1 MSILGLGIG
10 LPLTSRLYDVPN
22 LAQSSKTKTDEEETT
37 MLRPLLGKLYI
48 QVLIGIVIGGLLGL
62 LVPNIAVTLQP
73 LADGFIKLIKM
84 MLAPIIF
91 ATVVL
96 GIAKMGNIKEV
107 GRIGVR
113 ALIYFEIMSTLA
125 LVIGL
130 LVVNVVK
137 PGVGMNIDAGRIDAQ
152 AISGYTQAAKAQ
164 GGTVQFFLDII
175 PTTFVDAFAKG
186 AMLQVIFLSVLM
198 GIALVQLGDRGKPVV
213 DVLDSFL
220 QALFR
225 IVSMVMRLA
234 PIGAGAGVAFT
245 IGRYGVGSLW
255 SLGYLMLCVYITSFV
270 FVALVIG
277 TVARW
282 SGFPILHFLRYF
294 KDELL
299 ITLATCSTEAVLPRM
314 MAKLE
319 RLGCNKS
326 VVGLV
331 LPTGYTFNADGTCIY
346 LTMAAI
352 FVAQATNT
360 PLGIADQLVVLGV
373 LLLTS
378 KGSAGVAGAGFVT
391 LAATLSSIGTIPVTS
406 LVLLLGVDRFM
417 NEARAVTNL
426 IGNGVATIA
435 IAKWDGAL
443 DQAMVQEVIREQ
455 NGEAPPRVLDAE
467 PEPAPVTLA
476 GP

>member
-1 MSILGLGIG
+1 MGIF
-10 LPLTSRLYDVPN
+10 
-22 LAQSSKTKTDEEETT
+22 
-37 MLRPLLGKLYI
+37 I
-48 QVLIGIVIGGLLGL
+48 GL
-62 LVPNIAVTLQP
+62 LVGLFAPNIAVTLQP

-84 MLAPIIF
+84 LLAPIIF

-96 GIAKMGNIKEV
+96 GMAKMGNIKEV
-107 GRIGVR
+107 GRIGVI
-113 ALIYFEIMSTLA
+113 ALLYFEIMSTLA

-130 LVVNVVK
+130 IVVNVVR
-137 PGVGMNIDAGRIDAQ
+137 PGVGMNIDASRVDASS
-152 AISGYTQAAKAQ
+152 ISAYTKAAASH
-164 GGTVQFFLDII
+164 GGIVQFLMHII
-175 PTTFVDAFAKG
+175 PTTMVDAFATG
-186 AMLQVIFLSVLM
+186 AMLQVIFISILM
-198 GIALVQLGDRGKPVV
+198 GIALVQLGERGKPLV
-213 DVLDSFL
+213 DVIDAML
-220 QALFR
+220 QSLFR
-225 IVSMVMRLA
+225 IVAMVMRLA
-234 PIGAGAGVAFT
+234 PIGAGAGVAYT

-255 SLGYLMLCVYITSFV
+255 ALGWLMLSVYITSLVFIV
-270 FVALVIG
+270 FVIG
-277 TVARW
+277 SVARW
-282 SGFPILHFLRYF
+282 SGFPLLHFLRYF
-294 KDELL
+294 KDEIL

-319 RLGCNKS
+319 RLGCSRS

-360 PLGIADQLVVLGV
+360 PLTLVDQMVVLGV

-391 LAATLSSIGTIPVTS
+391 LAATLSSIGTVPVTG

-443 DQAMVQEVIREQ
+443 DQTMVREVIEEQ
-455 NGEAPPRVLDAE
+455 RGLAPPRIIDAE
-467 PEPAPVTLA
+467 PELPALA
-476 GP
+476 DRERIVQPDRRNPT

>member
-1 MSILGLGIG
+1 
-10 LPLTSRLYDVPN
+10 
-22 LAQSSKTKTDEEETT
+22 
-37 MLRPLLGKLYI
+37 MLRAWMGKLYV
-48 QVLIGIVIGGLLGL
+48 QVLIGIFVGL
-62 LVPNIAVTLQP
+62 LVGLFVPDVAVKLQP
-73 LADGFIKLIKM
+73 LANGFIKLIKM
-84 MLAPIIF
+84 LLAPIIF
-91 ATVVL
+91 GTVVL
-96 GIAKMGNIKEV
+96 GMAKMGNIKEV

-113 ALIYFEIMSTLA
+113 ALLYFEILSTLA

-130 LVVNVVK
+130 VVVNVVR
-137 PGVGMNIDAGRIDAQ
+137 PGVGMNIDASHIDAS
-152 AISGYTQAAKAQ
+152 AISSYTKTAASQ
-164 GGTVQFFLDII
+164 GGIVHFFMDII
-175 PTTFVDAFAKG
+175 PTTIVDAFSRG
-186 AMLQVIFLSVLM
+186 AMLQVIFISIMM
-198 GIALVQLGDRGKPVV
+198 GIALVQIGERGKPLV
-213 DVLDSFL
+213 DVIDAML
-220 QALFR
+220 QSLFR
-225 IVSMVMRLA
+225 IVAMVMRLA
-234 PIGAGAGVAFT
+234 PIGAGAGVAYT

-255 SLGYLMLCVYITSFV
+255 ALGWLMLCVYITSVV
-270 FVALVIG
+270 FVVLIIG
-277 TVARW
+277 SVARW
-282 SGFPILHFLRYF
+282 SGFPLMHFMRYF

-319 RLGCNKS
+319 RLGCSRS

-360 PLGIADQLVVLGV
+360 PLTLIDQVVVLGV

-391 LAATLSSIGTIPVTS
+391 LAATLSSIGTVPVTG

-435 IAKWDGAL
+435 IAKWEGAL
-443 DQAMVQEVIREQ
+443 DQAMVQEVIDEQ
-455 NGEAPPRVLDAE
+455 RGTAPPRIIDSE
-467 PEPAPVTLA
+467 PELA
-476 GP
+476 AIAEK

>member
-1 MSILGLGIG
+1 
-10 LPLTSRLYDVPN
+10 
-22 LAQSSKTKTDEEETT
+22 
-37 MLRPLLGKLYI
+37 MLRPWMGKLYV
-48 QVLIGIVIGGLLGL
+48 QVLMGIFIGL
-62 LVPNIAVTLQP
+62 LVGLFAPNIAVTLQP

-84 MLAPIIF
+84 LLAPIIF

-96 GIAKMGNIKEV
+96 GMAKMGNIKEV
-107 GRIGVR
+107 GRIGVI
-113 ALIYFEIMSTLA
+113 ALLYFEIMSTLA

-130 LVVNVVK
+130 IVVNVVR
-137 PGVGMNIDAGRIDAQ
+137 PGVGMNIDASRVDASS
-152 AISGYTQAAKAQ
+152 ISAYTKAAASH
-164 GGTVQFFLDII
+164 GGIVQFFMDII
-175 PTTFVDAFAKG
+175 PTTMVDAFATG
-186 AMLQVIFLSVLM
+186 PMLQVIFISILM
-198 GIALVQLGDRGKPVV
+198 GIALVQLGERGKPLV
-213 DVLDSFL
+213 DVIDAML
-220 QALFR
+220 QSLFR
-225 IVSMVMRLA
+225 IVAMVMRLA
-234 PIGAGAGVAFT
+234 PIGAGAGVAYT

-255 SLGYLMLCVYITSFV
+255 ALGWLMLSVYITSLVFIV
-270 FVALVIG
+270 FVIG
-277 TVARW
+277 SVARW
-282 SGFPILHFLRYF
+282 SGFPLLHFLRYF
-294 KDELL
+294 KDEIL

-319 RLGCNKS
+319 RLGCSRS

-360 PLGIADQLVVLGV
+360 PLTLVDQMVVLGV

-391 LAATLSSIGTIPVTS
+391 LAATLSSIGTVPVTG

-443 DQAMVQEVIREQ
+443 DQTMVREVVEEQ
-455 NGEAPPRVLDAE
+455 RGLAPPRIIDAE
-467 PEPAPVTLA
+467 PELPALA
-476 GP
+476 DR

>member
-1 MSILGLGIG
+1 MIKSWTRKLYVQVILGISLG
-10 LPLTSRLYDVPN
+10 LV
-22 LAQSSKTKTDEEETT
+22 
-37 MLRPLLGKLYI
+37 
-48 QVLIGIVIGGLLGL
+48 VGLLA
-62 LVPNIAVTLQP
+62 PDFAISLQP

-84 MLAPIIF
+84 LLAPIIF
-91 ATVVL
+91 GTVVL
-96 GIAKMGNIKEV
+96 GLAKMGNITEV

-113 ALIYFEIMSTLA
+113 ALIYFEVISTIA

-130 LVVNVVK
+130 VVVNLVR
-137 PGVGMNIDAGRIDAQ
+137 PGVGMNINPSQIDAS
-152 AISGYTQAAKAQ
+152 AISGYTKAAASH
-164 GGTVQFFLDII
+164 GGIVQFFLDII
-175 PTTFVDAFAKG
+175 PTTIVGAFAEG
-186 AMLQVIFLSVLM
+186 AMLQVIFISVML
-198 GIALVQLGDRGKPVV
+198 GICLIQIGERANPVV
-213 DVLDSFL
+213 DVIDSML

-225 IVSMVMRLA
+225 FVSLVMRLA
-234 PIGAGAGVAFT
+234 PIGAGAGVAYT
-245 IGRYGVGSLW
+245 IGRHGLGSLV
-255 SLGYLMLCVYITSFV
+255 SLGWLMLCVYVTSFV
-270 FVALVIG
+270 FIVVILG
-277 TVARW
+277 SIARW
-282 SGFPILHFLRYF
+282 SGFPLLHFLRYF
-294 KDELL
+294 KDEIL

-319 RLGCNKS
+319 RLGCEKS

-331 LPTGYTFNADGTCIY
+331 LPTGYTFNADGTSIY

-360 PLGIADQLVVLGV
+360 PLTYGEQLVILGV

-391 LAATLSSIGTIPVTS
+391 LAATLSSVGTIPVAG

-443 DQAMVQEVIREQ
+443 DRGMVLEVINELK
-455 NGEAPPRVLDAE
+455 GKAPPSIIDADPE
-467 PEPAPVTLA
+467 PEPIPHH
-476 GP
+476 